1 MNSSRR
7 RGSQEIQ
14 SEELMQQT
22 ALFPVVAIGASAG
35 GLEAFTQ
42 LIRSLPNDTGMA
54 FVFVQHL
61 DPTHHSMLA
70 ELLSKASS
78 IPVIEAKNGAKLEK
92 NRVYVIPPNV
102 KMEILQGRVQLTPRK
117 EDQGP
122 HLPIDF
128 FMRSLAEERKGK
140 AVGVVLSGTG
150 SDGTLG
156 LAAIKA
162 EGGVTFAQA
171 PTSAKYDGMPRS
183 AIASGCVDSVLT
195 AEEIAEELGR
205 VGRHPYFVRVK
216 TADVEKQVENDGV
229 YEKVFSLLRKS
240 SGVDF
245 RLYKPGTVRR
255 RTMRRMAVH
264 KIDSVRDYVKHL
276 HAHPEEVEQLYQ
288 DLLIPVTSFFRD
300 PEAFEILKSSVF
312 PSILKDKSNRG
323 NIRVWAPGCS
333 TGEETYSLAMALLEF
348 LGARSPG
355 IQIQLFGTDANERGI
370 DKARTGIYLEQ
381 IAQDVSPERL
391 RRFFVKVEDGYRVS
405 KAVRDFCVFAR
416 QNIIEDPPFSQMN
429 LVSCRNLLI
438 YFGASLQKKIMPVLH
453 YALKP
458 AGFLMLGNSESVSA
472 FPSLFASVDKK
483 HKIFSKKLAAT
494 RLHYEFPTIPSHREG
509 RIAYTPRPQPERAV
523 PKATRSLQQETDRI
537 VLEHHSPAGL
547 IINSEMEIVHFR
559 GRTSPYVEPAP
570 GKASLN
576 LLKMARG
583 GLAEELRSL
592 INQAAKKGS
601 ARRKDVTFEHN
612 GRGRSVNISVEQLNV
627 SAIPEDIHYVVL
639 FEAIPPQTLPGKTA
653 GRGSKSTAPSVSKDR
668 RFIEL
673 QRRATSTEDHLR
685 AVIESKEAIEE
696 EFQSAN
702 EEILSANEELQSS
715 NEELETS
722 KEELQ
727 STNEELTTVNDELR
741 NRNVELGQL
750 NNDLSNLL
758 SSTTLPVV
766 MVDRGLRIRRA
777 TAASTNVLK
786 ILPSDIGRP
795 ITEIRSDL
803 NVHNLDKLIT
813 EVIDTLATKELEV
826 QDTEGC
832 WYSLQIRPYRTVDDK
847 IDGGVLVLSDI
858 NLTKNTSERFKKAKE
873 FAEGIIDTV
882 HEPLIV
888 LDSDLRVI
896 YANPAF
902 LTNFQVSRDETER
915 RFLYRIGN
923 EQWNI
928 PELRALLEKVAAND
942 TPVND
947 FEVTHDFPGLGSK
960 TMLLNARPIHDA
972 HRDERLI
979 LLAIEDITERKQ
991 GEAALRQLAAIVQSS
1006 DDAIISTDLQRVI
1019 TSWNSGAQ
1027 RIFGYTETEAIGQP
1041 ISIIVPPELRQ
1052 EEEQIRQRLAAG
1064 EHIEHF
1070 DTVRLAKQGKRVH
1083 VSITIS
1089 PVRDSAGQVVGASKN
1104 ARDITDRK
1112 QLEEMRQQKHLQ
1124 LESLV
1129 EQRTA
1134 SLRQLSSHLHQV
1146 QDDERR
1152 KIARELHDSVGQY
1165 LVSVKLNIA
1174 QVDQPELEAKAKTAL
1189 SESDELLDKCL
1200 AEIRT
1205 ISHLL
1210 HPPLLDESG
1219 LASAATW
1226 YVEGFGKRSSIQTN
1240 LDISRG
1246 LKRLPQL
1253 VEMAMFRALQESLT
1267 NVHRHSKSPKVDVRI
1282 ELANGYVQLLVRDY
1296 GRGIAPERL
1305 EQFYTAGSD
1314 LGVGLTGMRERVTE
1328 LGGTLHL
1335 LSENPGISVRVTIP
1349 LAQDQTRAPGSN
1361 EQSGENGSAA

>member
-1 MNSSRR
+1 MKSSRR
-7 RGSQEIQ
+7 LGSQEIE
-14 SEELMQQT
+14 SEEPVQQT
-22 ALFPVVAIGASAG
+22 AFFPVVAIGASAG

-42 LIRSLPNDTGMA
+42 LIRSLPSDTGMA

-61 DPTHHSMLA
+61 DPTHQSMLA
-70 ELLSKASS
+70 QLLSKAASV
-78 IPVIEAKNGAKLEK
+78 PVIEAKNRAKLEP

-102 KMEILQGRVQLTPRK
+102 KMGILQNRLQLTPRK
-117 EDQGP
+117 EDHGL

-162 EGGVTFAQA
+162 EGGVTFAQT
-171 PTSAKYDGMPRS
+171 PKSAKYDGMPRS

-240 SGVDF
+240 FGVDF

-264 KIDSVRDYVKHL
+264 KIESVRDYVKHL
-276 HAHPEEVEQLYQ
+276 HEHPEEVEQLYQ

-300 PEAFEILKSSVF
+300 PEAFEILKNTVF

-333 TGEETYSLAMALLEF
+333 TGEETYSLAMALLEV
-348 LGARSPG
+348 LGARAPSF
-355 IQIQLFGTDANERGI
+355 QIQLFGTDANERGI
-370 DKARTGIYLEQ
+370 EKARSGIYLEQ

-391 RRFFVKVEDGYRVS
+391 RRFFVKVEEGYRVS
-405 KAVRDFCVFAR
+405 KAVRDLCVFAR
-416 QNIIEDPPFSQMN
+416 QNLIEDPPFSQMN

-458 AGFLMLGNSESVSA
+458 TGFLMLGGSESVSA
-472 FPSLFASVDKK
+472 FPNLFASVDKK

-494 RLHYEFPTIPSHREG
+494 RLHYDFPTIPSHREG
-509 RIAYTPRPQPERAV
+509 RIAYTPRQQPERV
-523 PKATRSLQQETDRI
+523 LPKATRSLQQEADRI
-537 VLEHHSPAGL
+537 VLEHHAPAGL
-547 IINSEMEIVHFR
+547 VINSEMEIVHFR

-583 GLAEELRSL
+583 GLAEELRSV

-601 ARRKDVTFEHN
+601 ARRKDVSFEHN

-627 SAIPEDIHYVVL
+627 SAVPEDIHYVVL
-639 FEAIPPQTLPGKTA
+639 FEEIPPGTLPGKPA
-653 GRGSKSTAPSVSKDR
+653 GRGSKSTAPSVNKDR

-673 QRRATSTEDHLR
+673 QRRASSTEDHLR
-685 AVIESKEAIEE
+685 AVIESKEALEE

-741 NRNVELGQL
+741 NRNIELGQL
-750 NNDLSNLL
+750 NNDLINLL

-766 MVDRGLRIRRA
+766 MVDHGLRIRRA
-777 TAASTNVLK
+777 TAASAQVLK
-786 ILPSDIGRP
+786 IVPSDIGRP

-803 NVHNLDKLIT
+803 NIQNLEKLVA
-813 EVIDTLATKELEV
+813 EVIETLAMKVLEV
-826 QDTEGC
+826 QDKEGC

-847 IDGGVLVLSDI
+847 IDGAVLVLTDI
-858 NLTKNTSERFKKAKE
+858 NLTKSASERFKRAKE

-882 HEPLIV
+882 REPLVV

-896 YANPAF
+896 YANSSFFAD
-902 LTNFQVSRDETER
+902 FQVSRDETEKK
-915 RFLYRIGN
+915 FLYRIAN
-923 EQWNI
+923 ERWNI
-928 PELRALLEKVAAND
+928 PKLRALLEKVAAD
-942 TPVND
+942 ETPVND
-947 FEVTHDFPGLGSK
+947 FEVIHDFPGLGAR
-960 TMLLNARPIHDA
+960 TMLLNARPIKDA
-972 HRDERLI
+972 HGDEPLI
-979 LLAIEDITERKQ
+979 LLAIEDITERKG
-991 GEAALRQLAAIVQSS
+991 GEAALRKLAAIVQSS
-1006 DDAIISTDLQRVI
+1006 NDAIISTDLQQVI
-1019 TSWNSGAQ
+1019 TSWNSGAE
-1027 RIFGYTETEAIGQP
+1027 RTFGYAETEAIGQAL
-1041 ISIIVPPELRQ
+1041 SIIIPPDLRH
-1052 EEEQIRQRLAAG
+1052 EEEQIRRRWAAG
-1064 EHIEHF
+1064 EHIEHY
-1070 DTVRLAKQGKRVH
+1070 DTVRVTKQSKRVH
-1083 VSITIS
+1083 VSLTIS
-1089 PVRDSAGQVVGASKN
+1089 PIRDSAGQVVGSSKI
-1104 ARDITDRK
+1104 ARDISERK
-1112 QLEEMRQQKHLQ
+1112 QLEEMRQQKHSQ

-1134 SLRQLSSHLHQV
+1134 TLRQLSSHLHRV

-1152 KIARELHDSVGQY
+1152 KIARDLHDSVGQY
-1165 LVSVKLNIA
+1165 LASVKMNIA
-1174 QVDQPELEAKAKTAL
+1174 QVDQPELQAKAKAAL

-1267 NVHRHSKSPKVDVRI
+1267 NVHRHSGSPKVDVRI
-1282 ELANGYVQLLVRDY
+1282 ELADGHVQLLVRDY
-1296 GRGIAPERL
+1296 GRGIAPDRL
-1305 EQFYTAGSD
+1305 AQFHITGSD
-1314 LGVGLTGMRERVTE
+1314 LGVGLTGMKERVTE
-1328 LGGTLHL
+1328 LGGHL
-1335 LSENPGISVRVTIP
+1335 QVLSENPGISVRVTIP
-1349 LAQDQTRAPGSN
+1349 LAEDQTKAAGLT
-1361 EQSGENGSAA
+1361 EQSGETGSAA